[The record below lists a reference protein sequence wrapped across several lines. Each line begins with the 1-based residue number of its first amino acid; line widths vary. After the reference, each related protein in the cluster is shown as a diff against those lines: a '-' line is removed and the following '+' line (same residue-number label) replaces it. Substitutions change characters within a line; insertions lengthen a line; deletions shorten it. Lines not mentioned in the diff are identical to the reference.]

1 MSEIKTPANPSR
13 KAMARVKNPLPAPTE
28 CRFCQSHVRVATH
41 QEVYGRDY
49 SDWPWVYLCDNCGAY
64 VGIHPFTNI
73 PLGTLADK
81 ATRDA
86 RKNCK
91 KPFEAIW
98 RSGLMRRSEAYIWL
112 AAQLNI
118 PVGECHFGWFDI
130 RRCEA
135 ARNACLNFRGNNL
148 QQGGDHA

>member
-28 CRFCQSHVRVATH
+28 CRFCHSEVRVATH

-49 SDWPWVYLCDNCGAY
+49 SDWPYMYLCGNCGAC
-64 VGIHPFTNI
+64 VGMHPFTNI
-73 PLGTLADK
+73 PLGTLADR
-81 ATRDA
+81 ATREA

-91 KPFEAIW
+91 KPFEALW
-98 RSGLMRRSEAYIWL
+98 RSGRMSRTEAYIWL
-112 AAQLNI
+112 AAELNI

-130 RRCEA
+130 SQCEA
-135 ARNACLNFRGNNL
+135 AKRACLSVSAERTE
-148 QQGGDHA
+148 

>member
-28 CRFCQSHVRVATH
+28 CRFCHSEVRVATH

-49 SDWPWVYLCDNCGAY
+49 SDWPYMYLCGNCGAC
-64 VGIHPFTNI
+64 VGMHPFTNI
-73 PLGTLADK
+73 PLGTLADRT
-81 ATRDA
+81 TREA

-91 KPFEAIW
+91 KPFEALW
-98 RSGLMRRSEAYIWL
+98 RSGRMSRTEAYSWL
-112 AAQLNI
+112 AGELNI

-130 RRCEA
+130 YQCEA
-135 ARNACLNFRGNNL
+135 AKRACLSISSERK
-148 QQGGDHA
+148 A

>member
-1 MSEIKTPANPSR
+1 MHESKTPANPSR
-13 KAMARVKNPLPAPTE
+13 KAMARVKNPLPVPTE
-28 CRFCQSHVRVATH
+28 CRLCNSGVHVATH

-49 SDWPWVYLCDNCGAY
+49 SDWPYMYLCSGCGAY

-98 RSGLMRRSEAYIWL
+98 RSGKMSRTEAYAWL
-112 AAQLNI
+112 ANALNI
-118 PVGECHFGWFDI
+118 SVNECHFGWFDI
-130 RRCEA
+130 AQCEA
-135 ARNACLNFRGNNL
+135 AKQLCLSITEGRT
-148 QQGGDHA
+148 A

>member
-1 MSEIKTPANPSR
+1 MHETKTPANPSR
-13 KAMARVKNPLPAPTE
+13 KATARVKNPLPAPTE
-28 CRFCQSHVRVATH
+28 CRFCHSAVHVATH

-49 SDWPWVYLCDNCGAY
+49 SDWPYMYLCGDCGAC
-64 VGIHPFTNI
+64 VGMHPFTSI

-98 RSGLMRRSEAYIWL
+98 RSERMSRTEAYAWL
-112 AAQLNI
+112 ANALNI
-118 PVGECHFGWFDI
+118 PVNECHFGWFDI
-130 RRCEA
+130 VQCEA
-135 ARNACLNFRGNNL
+135 AKQACMRILEE
-148 QQGGDHA
+148 HKA